1 MRGSVYSCQFSDPIH
16 ALRVRNVHDKNGA
29 LLISAYFSSTTM
41 KHHTKGLVSQNH
53 QPKCVQVHCSEPLEN
68 TSCIRQ
74 YTNLKLFLRSTMI
87 NGTITNKSDRDYNL
101 QLLELD

>member
-1 MRGSVYSCQFSDPIH
+1 MKGSVYSCQFSDPIH

-41 KHHTKGLVSQNH
+41 KHHTKGLVSHNH

-68 TSCIRQ
+68 KLYQTI
-74 YTNLKLFLRSTMI
+74 LFLRSTMI